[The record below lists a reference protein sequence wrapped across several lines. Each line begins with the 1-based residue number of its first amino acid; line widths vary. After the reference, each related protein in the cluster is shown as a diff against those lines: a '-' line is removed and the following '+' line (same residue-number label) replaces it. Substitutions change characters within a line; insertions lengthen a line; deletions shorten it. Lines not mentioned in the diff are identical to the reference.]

1 MLPPIVCEEIGAPN
15 SLPAK
20 STGAVQAPP
29 RPRKLPPD
37 IFTSAEIPPPNER
50 PLNIYAFDPGAGRLV
65 GNYMTAS
72 VRYEKLEP
80 GPVGDRFAV
89 IDYDGTN
96 KTFYKPIDL
105 NDPRLLVGGGLAPSE
120 TDPRFHQQMVYAVAS
135 ETLQRF
141 EFALGRRIHWARARK
156 VDDAIPV
163 LQGSSRRL
171 NLFPHAMC
179 QANAFYSPDAHGILF
194 GYFKAARTQ
203 QGRNLP
209 GQNVFTCL
217 SHDIIAHETT
227 HAIVDGIRGFFME
240 PTNIDVP
247 AFHEAFADLA
257 ALFSHFAHKD
267 ILLDTLQKTGGRL
280 FEFQLTPEARPASQA
295 NAPVIQAQIAK
306 ANPLIQLAMQFG
318 EASGLRGGLRSALGT
333 PPNSDDIN
341 VKIEPHD
348 RGSILV
354 AAVFDAYFTT
364 YTRRTSDLFRIFRA
378 GGGTIGRADIPMPL
392 AERLAAEASRT
403 AEQFFIICARALD
416 YCPPVDITFG
426 DFLRAV
432 LTADLDLRPEDPD
445 GVRDAL
451 MEAFRL
457 RGIVADDAVSFS
469 EESLFW
475 PKVQRDALPPVTG
488 LRFGDPN
495 GLTKAEKD
503 INGAILRT
511 YGKTNA
517 HLLGMDAAAAPIQAP
532 SFHPMFHTG
541 KDGGLFVNMV
551 VELVQTEQVRFDES
565 GPATFPI
572 RSGVT
577 LLIAQDPPD
586 DADERPEPRIR
597 FVISKLHTPEREERV
612 RNYYIAT
619 GRAFG
624 DKADM
629 SRLRIDFGLLH
640 AGV

>member
-209 GQNVFTCL
+209 
-217 SHDIIAHETT
+217 
-227 HAIVDGIRGFFME
+227 
-240 PTNIDVP
+240 
-247 AFHEAFADLA
+247 
-257 ALFSHFAHKD
+257 
-267 ILLDTLQKTGGRL
+267 
-280 FEFQLTPEARPASQA
+280 
-295 NAPVIQAQIAK
+295 
-306 ANPLIQLAMQFG
+306 
-318 EASGLRGGLRSALGT
+318 
-333 PPNSDDIN
+333 
-341 VKIEPHD
+341 
-348 RGSILV
+348 
-354 AAVFDAYFTT
+354 
-364 YTRRTSDLFRIFRA
+364 
-378 GGGTIGRADIPMPL
+378 
-392 AERLAAEASRT
+392 
-403 AEQFFIICARALD
+403 
-416 YCPPVDITFG
+416 
-426 DFLRAV
+426 
-432 LTADLDLRPEDPD
+432 
-445 GVRDAL
+445 
-451 MEAFRL
+451 
-457 RGIVADDAVSFS
+457 
-469 EESLFW
+469 
-475 PKVQRDALPPVTG
+475 
-488 LRFGDPN
+488 
-495 GLTKAEKD
+495 
-503 INGAILRT
+503 
-511 YGKTNA
+511 
-517 HLLGMDAAAAPIQAP
+517 
-532 SFHPMFHTG
+532 
-541 KDGGLFVNMV
+541 
-551 VELVQTEQVRFDES
+551 
-565 GPATFPI
+565 
-572 RSGVT
+572 
-577 LLIAQDPPD
+577 
-586 DADERPEPRIR
+586 
-597 FVISKLHTPEREERV
+597 
-612 RNYYIAT
+612 
-619 GRAFG
+619 
-624 DKADM
+624 
-629 SRLRIDFGLLH
+629 
-640 AGV
+640 